1 MDAAHAHSARVVRS
15 HWFLLVQFVPRVLFP
30 GQRPAHEASFL
41 GEGKGSTEEPISAT
55 MAGSCRLFDSGDGLQ
70 EFKGACEVRPVDLL
84 ENSSFQ
90 LLDRLFQK
98 AHVLETVFDQEAVCI
113 TQAMTSQGFDEL
125 GIFRFARP
133 RAKCAISSELAFPSN
148 RASRIACP
156 VTRGRFRSSRSL
168 PPEPFAGDSAVP
180 AFSNCLRRRVSS
192 RSSRISRGG
201 IKLGRIMACRSRCAS
216 QALSLGVQH
225 SIG

>member
-1 MDAAHAHSARVVRS
+1 MKPVSCV
-15 HWFLLVQFVPRVLFP
+15 
-30 GQRPAHEASFL
+30 
-41 GEGKGSTEEPISAT
+41 GEGVDGGTDL
-55 MAGSCRLFDSGDGLQ
+55 GHDGRSCRLFDSGDGLQ

-98 AHVLETVFDQEAVCI
+98 ADVLETVFDQEAVCI

-168 PPEPFAGDSAVP
+168 PPEPFADDSFRLYQHLAT
-180 AFSNCLRRRVSS
+180 AS
-192 RSSRISRGG
+192 GG
-201 IKLGRIMACRSRCAS
+201 G
-216 QALSLGVQH
+216 
-225 SIG
+225 